1 MIPILYSKDTTVF
14 SRNGL
19 GRLSDA
25 ISCNIIEERNGQYN
39 LEMVYPVEG
48 MHYSDIQH
56 SCYIFAK
63 PGDGL
68 NNQLFQIYKITK
80 PINGH
85 VKIMANHI
93 SYQLSHIP
101 CGPFTA
107 ANAAQAL
114 QGLKDNSLENNPFTF
129 WTNISTTATY
139 TQDVPASIRSRMGGV
154 KGSILDVYGGE
165 FGYDNRTVKLYAHR
179 GTDRGVVLNYGKNIT
194 DINQEENIEN
204 CVTGCCPFWKGEEGL
219 VTLTEKVVYSTNA
232 NLYPY
237 HRTEVVDFS
246 SDFQTM
252 PTEAQLRAR
261 AQAYINGKGIP
272 KVNITVSFVALWQ
285 TEEYKNLASLE
296 RVYLCDTVT
305 VYFEKLGISA
315 QAKVIKTDYDVLK
328 ERYRSI
334 EIGAARSSLT
344 SQVVDIFEEFKAK
357 PTADAME
364 AAINSATNLIS
375 GGLGGYVILKKNADG
390 KPEEILIM
398 DTDDVT
404 TATNVIRMNKNGI
417 GFSTTGY
424 NGPFTTAWTIDGRF
438 VADFITAGTLRAID
452 IEGVNITGSSISS
465 TEIKSTGTGTELYMR
480 GAGIWGKAIGEQN
493 WGFNI
498 QPNIENGLNISAT
511 DGPLDLIGT
520 EKIVVKGSNGVTVS
534 RGDSNTNT
542 YMNIGIDSNDKYI
555 FGKGENGVY
564 LRDVAGNHMSFGRD
578 ANRNGA
584 EIYGTKSAQ
593 LRNAT
598 ANTYINVNEG
608 NANVVGATSA
618 YIKGGFASM
627 NGGSMSQVFI
637 NTSDQTTVK
646 SSQIYLRGRI
656 FANSDPSASQTY
668 VSVENSNVIK
678 SLTYTY
684 ITCLTSLDGSTIN
697 FPYVSQYEY
706 YGVAN
711 GIVVGM

>member
-129 WTNISTTATY
+129 WTDISTTATY

-334 EIGAARSSLT
+334 EIGEARSSLT
-344 SQVVDIFEEFKAK
+344 SQVVDIFEEVKAK

-438 VADFITAGTLRAID
+438 VADFITAGTLKSID
-452 IEGVNITGSSISS
+452 MQSVNISSATITGSSFNNGNGTFQVDTNGNLKASS
-465 TEIKSTGTGTELYMR
+465 AEIKGQIKSGSSIDGTTITGSSFVTSVSGNRKMQISQGQMAILNSNGSLLSR
-480 GAGIWGKAIGEQN
+480 ISGVSSWSGVGAGEGISIEADRIGL
-493 WGFNI
+493 G
-498 QPNIENGLNISAT
+498 
-511 DGPLDLIGT
+511 
-520 EKIVVKGSNGVTVS
+520 
-534 RGDSNTNT
+534 
-542 YMNIGIDSNDKYI
+542 
-555 FGKGENGVY
+555 
-564 LRDVAGNHMSFGRD
+564 
-578 ANRNGA
+578 
-584 EIYGTKSAQ
+584 
-593 LRNAT
+593 
-598 ANTYINVNEG
+598 
-608 NANVVGATSA
+608 
-618 YIKGGFASM
+618 
-627 NGGSMSQVFI
+627 
-637 NTSDQTTVK
+637 
-646 SSQIYLRGRI
+646 GRI
-656 FANSDPSASQTY
+656 LPKQGGNYYISLDSGNSVY
-668 VSVENSNVIK
+668 
-678 SLTYTY
+678 SLEYTY
-684 ITCLTSLDGSTIN
+684 ITCLTDLNGSTIN
-697 FPYVSQYEY
+697 FPYVSRYNMY
-706 YGVAN
+706 AVKN
-711 GIVVGM
+711 GIICSPN